1 MSELFAQNALLF
13 AGEAFVMSAVVLA
26 LAWEAS
32 HLVRDRAS
40 LRHLVWVG
48 AFAVLLLLPLLAWLV
63 PTQIHFTLPA
73 PHAAVAASIVQ
84 DADIGPDI
92 APLPQPDFHLGMVAI
107 ATAIFAVWLIGVLAV
122 ALRGLVAVLGLRG
135 LERRS
140 RVHVFA
146 MEDLPDLGRRT
157 EIRVADAPNGLGPIT
172 WGVFRPVILLPFPAL
187 FWTRERLQAV
197 LLHEAAHIRRHD
209 SLSQMLSLLVGALY
223 WPNPLVWLAARA
235 LRSEA
240 EIAADDE
247 VIASGVRP
255 SSYAGELLQLAS
267 EFRSRQPALAGMPLF
282 MAAPS
287 ALETRVK
294 SVLAPTHRRLGV
306 TSMDVLKI
314 GGIAVTAAAALT
326 FARPSIAQDAPK
338 PLDTPSTVSAPA
350 ALPAPTPVAAP
361 TPLSAPTPLAA
372 PKPLTAPPEPQA
384 AQNVTP
390 AMPADPATPADAAQ
404 PVADAAPAHP
414 WLKVRQLD
422 RVSHG
427 HKIHRV
433 WIDADM
439 RGASAEEMA
448 RMHRQIERAEARV
461 RAAQPEIERAQAEM
475 RAHEAEMRAMQEAG
489 PRIEAEVQ
497 AALARAQPELDRAI
511 AEAQRYKYDLKIDK
525 QINHALK
532 QARVRIELKERADRT
547 GDQGQADS
555 GEPDAN

>member
-32 HLVRDRAS
+32 HLVRNRAS

-48 AFAVLLLLPLLAWLV
+48 AFAALLLLPVLAWIV
-63 PTQIHFTLPA
+63 PAQIHFTLPA
-73 PHAAVAASIVQ
+73 THAAAAAPMVQ

-92 APLPQPDFHLGMVAI
+92 APLPQPAFHLSVTII
-107 ATAIFAVWLIGVLAV
+107 ATAIMAVWLMGVLIV
-122 ALRGLVAVLGLRG
+122 ALRGLVAVFGLRA

-140 RVHVFA
+140 RVHVF
-146 MEDLPDLGRRT
+146 EESVLPELERHY

-172 WGVFRPVILLPFPAL
+172 WGLFRPVILLPFPAL
-187 FWTRERLQAV
+187 FWTRERLQSV

-209 SLSQMLSLLVGALY
+209 SLSQMLSLLAGALY

-235 LRSEA
+235 LRGEA

-247 VIASGVRP
+247 VLAAGVRP

-287 ALETRVK
+287 ALEARVK
-294 SVLAPTHRRLGV
+294 SVLAPTHKRLGV

-314 GGIAVTAAAALT
+314 GSIAFLATAALT
-326 FARPSIAQDAPK
+326 LARPSIAQDAPQ
-338 PLDTPSTVSAPA
+338 PADAPSAVSAPA
-350 ALPAPTPVAAP
+350 PLSPPATPTPAAAP
-361 TPLSAPTPLAA
+361 A
-372 PKPLTAPPEPQA
+372 PLTAQSA
-384 AQNVTP
+384 TP
-390 AMPADPATPADAAQ
+390 LTPVEPATPADTALS
-404 PVADAAPAHP
+404 VAETISVHP
-414 WLKVRQLD
+414 WLKVRQTD

-427 HKIHRV
+427 HKIHRI

-439 RGASAEEMA
+439 RGATAEEMA
-448 RMHRQIERAEARV
+448 RMRRQIEQAEAKV
-461 RAAQPEIERAQAEM
+461 RAARPEIERAQAEM
-475 RAHEAEMRAMQEAG
+475 RAHEAEMRARDAEMRAMRDEG

-497 AALARAQPELDRAI
+497 AALAKAQPEIDRAI
-511 AEAQRYKYDLKIDK
+511 AEAHRYNYDLKINK
-525 QINHALK
+525 RINHALK
-532 QARVRIELKERADRT
+532 HAHERIEIEVRADQP
-547 GDQGQADS
+547 GDRGQAGPNADV
-555 GEPDAN
+555 PDAN